1 VELDVLEVV
10 VSIVGDAVLL
20 VVERVVLVEK
30 RVDVEV
36 DVEK

>member
-1 VELDVLEVV
+1 MLEVV

-20 VVERVVLVEK
+20 IVERVVLVEK

>member
-1 VELDVLEVV
+1 MLEVV